1 MPGYYGDTVVELIRK
16 AISRVV
22 DKDDVLKVPA
32 RKNPQILYVY
42 IVNHNSAVS
51 VEAMVNQ
58 VSVWVQVVEYGIGVA
73 LM

>member
-32 RKNPQILYVY
+32 RKNPQILYVN

-51 VEAMVNQ
+51 VQAMVNQ